1 MDLQIAVA
9 GAFAPAI
16 AIRLRSKSIV
26 AEVCHRHG
34 VGIRDIME
42 RSRLPNI
49 VCARNEAMFEVWRV
63 LGWSISRV
71 GRFFGGDH
79 STAAYAIGSHILSVG
94 AEPNWMSDM
103 VIRHRA
109 QGRERCARKR
119 VA

>member
-1 MDLQIAVA
+1 MDLQIPGA
-9 GAFAPAI
+9 GAHAPAI
-16 AIRLRSKSIV
+16 SLRSRTKSIAPEV
-26 AEVCHRHG
+26 AHRHG

-42 RSRLPNI
+42 RSRRRNI
-49 VCARNEAMFEVWRV
+49 VVARNEAMFALWHG

-71 GRFFGGDH
+71 GRFFGRDPA
-79 STAAYAIGSHILSVG
+79 TAAYAIGSHILSVG